1 VRNILGQFYLWFA
14 ILIFGAANAVTRKLT
29 EIGARRFIDGH
40 NPISFCNVLFVG
52 NLCALTVLI
61 LIYGRQ
67 WKRDR
72 LRQISRHEW
81 LNLTIV
87 AVVTGALVPG
97 LVFQALALTAVN
109 SVIIVG
115 RLEPPLTLALSVLLL
130 RYKSSVTLGDR
141 VTVWEMIGALISFV
155 GVVLSILLP
164 ANLHGMAQMNEYFNF
179 GLGEILAAIAAI
191 ASAASTILINAK
203 LSRIPLG
210 IYSIYRTALGT
221 LVFYCIASIV
231 YGKHHFM
238 EAFSPFLWQWMLIY
252 GPVIVVVGQSSWIA
266 GLRASS
272 VSQISLISSFTPIVG
287 VVAAYLIL
295 GEIPTL
301 AQYIGGITIIIGIVL
316 GQVGI
321 WRKASLQ
328 SAISRN
334 NAIGKLRE
342 IESEMGFK
350 GM

>member
-1 VRNILGQFYLWFA
+1 VRKIPGQFYLWFA

-29 EIGARRFIDGH
+29 EIGARLFTDGH

-52 NLCALTVLI
+52 NLCALIVLI
-61 LIYGRQ
+61 LIYGRE
-67 WKRDR
+67 WTRDR
-72 LRQISRHEW
+72 LRRLSRQEW

-87 AVVTGALVPG
+87 AIVTGALVPG
-97 LVFQALALTAVN
+97 LVFQALALSAVN

-115 RLEPPLTLALSVLLL
+115 RLEPPLTLALSVWLL
-130 RYKSSVTLGDR
+130 RDR
-141 VTVWEMIGALISFV
+141 VNSWEIVGAIVSFV
-155 GVVLSILLP
+155 GVVLSVFLP
-164 ANLHGMAQMNEYFNF
+164 ANFQGMTQMNAYFNF
-179 GLGEILAAIAAI
+179 GLGEILAALGAIAA
-191 ASAASTILINAK
+191 AASTILINAK
-203 LSRIPLG
+203 LSRVPLG

-221 LVFYCIASIV
+221 LVFYCIALII

-266 GLRASS
+266 GLRSS
-272 VSQISLISSFTPIVG
+272 TVSQVSLISSFTPIVG

-301 AQYIGGITIIIGIVL
+301 AQYIGGITIIVGIIL

-321 WRKASLQ
+321 WRKESLQ

-334 NAIGKLRE
+334 NAIGKLRQ
-342 IESEMGFK
+342 IEGEMGFK